1 MSGYSTYTRWQRIEA
16 QAKLLG
22 FRLGN
27 PKHGHWGVGSSD
39 GVDQVTLYPDSEALP
54 VYTRDAELFTGTF
67 RDVEIFLGGWTRAQS
82 YDMILRMTDE
92 KRRRKFEDAE
102 RARQAEQR
110 KREEQKKMLE
120 VLKSTD
126 QQNRVAKK

>member
-1 MSGYSTYTRWQRIEA
+1 MSGYLTYTRWQRIEA
-16 QAKLLG
+16 QAKSMG

-27 PKHGHWGVGSSD
+27 PRHGQWGGVSD
-39 GVDQVTLYPDSEALP
+39 ADMVTLYPDGEALP
-54 VYTRDAELFTGTF
+54 VYTRDADLFTGTF
-67 RDVEIFLGGWTRAQS
+67 RDVEIFLGGWTKAQS

-110 KREEQKKMLE
+110 KREEQKQLLK
-120 VLKSTD
+120 VLKATD
-126 QQNRVAKK
+126 AENRVKK

>member
-27 PKHGHWGVGSSD
+27 PKHGTWGTVGD
-39 GVDQVTLYPDSEALP
+39 TDMVTLYPDGEALP

-67 RDVEIFLGGWTRAQS
+67 RDVEIFLGGWTKAQS

-92 KRRRKFEDAE
+92 KRRQKFEDAE

-110 KREEQKKMLE
+110 KREEQKQMLK
-120 VLKSTD
+120 VLRATD
-126 QQNRVAKK
+126 AENKVSKK